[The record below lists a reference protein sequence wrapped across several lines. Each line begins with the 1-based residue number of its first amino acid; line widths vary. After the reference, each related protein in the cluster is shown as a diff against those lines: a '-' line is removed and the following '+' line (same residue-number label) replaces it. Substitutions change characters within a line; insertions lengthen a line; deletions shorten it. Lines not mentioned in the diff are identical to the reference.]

1 MGYSLQCE
9 SQRMSNNPEQRE
21 TWLSSVVRRPGVW
34 IALALA
40 LLVVGVV
47 IVRARGPKV
56 RVVAAARKDI
66 EQRIVA
72 SGRVWVPTRVQ
83 IAAQTPG
90 LVVAVGVV
98 EGQRVKAGDL
108 LVQIDDAEERAA
120 VAQAKAAVAQA
131 SAKVE
136 QLRRVGSIVATEA
149 LRQADSNV
157 LRTQNDLERA
167 EKLATTGALA
177 PAELDN
183 TRRAAEIAR
192 AQKTAAEAQQASSAP
207 MGADS
212 RVALTALLQ
221 AQAQLAGANARLA
234 QTRIVA
240 LQSGAVLS
248 RSVEPGDVVQAART
262 LLVMA
267 ADADAQ
273 LVFQPDERNLA
284 WIKMGQKA
292 RASADAYPQ
301 QVFDAEVS
309 YIAPSVDPQRG
320 SVEIR
325 LRVPAAPA
333 LLKPDM
339 TVSIDLMVESKKA
352 ALTLPSETV
361 RGAATATPYVLAVEN
376 GRLVRKD
383 IRLGIRG
390 EGSVEVASGLDEGA
404 EVVVPDGQLVV
415 AGARV
420 RTERD

>member
-1 MGYSLQCE
+1 
-9 SQRMSNNPEQRE
+9 MSNHSEQRRA
-21 TWLSSVVRRPGVW
+21 WLSSTLRRPRVW
-34 IALALA
+34 IALVLALA
-40 LLVVGVV
+40 VGTFAL
-47 IVRARGPKV
+47 VRARGPRV
-56 RVVAAARKDI
+56 RVAVVARRDL

-90 LVVAVGVV
+90 LVVAVGVI

-136 QLRRVGSIVATEA
+136 QLRRVGSIVATEG
-149 LRQADSNV
+149 LRQAESNV
-157 LRTQNDLERA
+157 LRTQSDLERA
-167 EKLATTGALA
+167 EKLATSGALA
-177 PAELDN
+177 PSELDN
-183 TRRAAEIAR
+183 ARRAAEIAR
-192 AQKTAAEAQQASSAP
+192 AQKVAAEAQQASSAP

-240 LQSGAVLS
+240 LHSGAVLT

-284 WIKMGQKA
+284 WIAMGQRA
-292 RASADAYPQ
+292 RAAADAYPQ

-325 LRVPAAPA
+325 LRVPSPPP

-339 TVSIDLMVESKKA
+339 TVSIDLLVASKKA
-352 ALTLPSETV
+352 VLTLPSEAV
-361 RGAATATPYVLAVEN
+361 RGAATATPYVLAVES
-376 GRLVRKD
+376 GRVLRRD
-383 IRLGIRG
+383 IHLGIRG

-404 EVVVPDGQLVV
+404 EVVVPDGQVVV

-420 RTERD
+420 RPERD

>member
-1 MGYSLQCE
+1 
-9 SQRMSNNPEQRE
+9 MSNHSEQRRA
-21 TWLSSVVRRPGVW
+21 WLSSTLRRPRVW
-34 IALALA
+34 IALVLALA
-40 LLVVGVV
+40 VGTFAL
-47 IVRARGPKV
+47 VRARGPKV
-56 RVVAAARKDI
+56 RVAVVARRDL

-90 LVVAVGVV
+90 LVVAVGVI

-136 QLRRVGSIVATEA
+136 QLRRVGSIVATEG
-149 LRQADSNV
+149 LRQAESNV
-157 LRTQNDLERA
+157 LRTQSDLERA
-167 EKLATTGALA
+167 EKLTTSGALA
-177 PAELDN
+177 PSELDN
-183 TRRAAEIAR
+183 ARRAAEIAR
-192 AQKTAAEAQQASSAP
+192 AQKVAAEAQQASSAP

-240 LQSGAVLS
+240 LHSGAVLT

-284 WIKMGQKA
+284 WIAMGQRA
-292 RASADAYPQ
+292 RAAADAYPQ

-325 LRVPAAPA
+325 LRVPSPPP

-339 TVSIDLMVESKKA
+339 TVSIDLLVASKKA
-352 ALTLPSETV
+352 VLTLPSEAV
-361 RGAATATPYVLAVEN
+361 RGAATATPYVLAVES
-376 GRLVRKD
+376 GRVLRRD
-383 IRLGIRG
+383 IHLGIRG

-404 EVVVPDGQLVV
+404 EVVVPDGQVVV

-420 RTERD
+420 RPERD

>member
-1 MGYSLQCE
+1 MRKDS
-9 SQRMSNNPEQRE
+9 EQRRA
-21 TWLSSVVRRPGVW
+21 WLSSVVRRPSVW
-34 IALALA
+34 IALAIA
-40 LLVVGVV
+40 LVAGVV
-47 IVRARGPKV
+47 VLVRARGPKV
-56 RVVAAARKDI
+56 RVAAAARKDI

-120 VAQAKAAVAQA
+120 VAQAKASVAQA

-149 LRQADSNV
+149 LRQAESNV
-157 LRTQNDLERA
+157 LRTQSDLERA
-167 EKLATTGALA
+167 EKLASTGALA
-177 PAELDN
+177 PSELDN
-183 TRRAAEIAR
+183 ARRAAEIAR
-192 AQKTAAEAQQASSAP
+192 AQKTAAEAQQVSSAP

-221 AQAQLAGANARLA
+221 AQAQLAGANARLS

-240 LQSGAVLS
+240 LQSGAVLT
-248 RSVEPGDVVQAART
+248 RTVEPGDVVQAART

-284 WIKMGQKA
+284 WIEMGQRA

-309 YIAPSVDPQRG
+309 YIAPSVDAQRG

-325 LRVPAAPA
+325 LRVPAAPP

-339 TVSIDLMVESKKA
+339 TVSIDLLVASKKA

-376 GRLVRKD
+376 GRVVRRD
-383 IRLGIRG
+383 IHLGIRG
-390 EGSVEVASGLDEGA
+390 EGTVEVASGLDEGA
-404 EVVVPDGQLVV
+404 EVVVPDGQLVMT
-415 AGARV
+415 GTRV

>member
-1 MGYSLQCE
+1 MTDDAK
-9 SQRMSNNPEQRE
+9 QRA
-21 TWLSSVVRRPGVW
+21 TWLPSVLRRPSVW

-40 LLVVGVV
+40 LIVGVV
-47 IVRARGPKV
+47 LLVRARGPKV
-56 RVVAAARKDI
+56 RVAAVVRKDL

-108 LVQIDDAEERAA
+108 LVQIDDAEERAS
-120 VAQAKAAVAQA
+120 VAQAKASVAQA

-149 LRQADSNV
+149 LRQAESNV

-167 EKLATTGALA
+167 EKLASTGALA
-177 PAELDN
+177 PSELDN

-192 AQKTAAEAQQASSAP
+192 AQKTAAEAQQVSSAP

-234 QTRIVA
+234 QTKIVA
-240 LQSGAVLS
+240 LQSGAVLT

-262 LLVMA
+262 LLVLA

-325 LRVPAAPA
+325 LRVPAAPS

-339 TVSIDLMVESKKA
+339 TVSIDLLVESKKA

-390 EGSVEVASGLDEGA
+390 EGTVEVASGLDEGA
-404 EVVVPDGQLVV
+404 EVVVPDGQLVA

>member
-1 MGYSLQCE
+1 MTKPGEPKASRLP
-9 SQRMSNNPEQRE
+9 SFLRKPSIWI
-21 TWLSSVVRRPGVW
+21 TALVLLGVV
-34 IALALA
+34 AA
-40 LLVVGVV
+40 LLL
-47 IVRARGPKV
+47 RARGPKV
-56 RVVAAARKDI
+56 HVSLVARRDL

-98 EGQRVKAGDL
+98 EGQRVNAGDL

-120 VAQAKAAVAQA
+120 SAQAKAAVDQA
-131 SAKVE
+131 SAKVD

-149 LRQADSNV
+149 LRQAESNV
-157 LRTQNDLERA
+157 VRTQTDLERA
-167 EKLATTGALA
+167 QQLASSGALTA
-177 PAELDN
+177 AELD
-183 TRRAAEIAR
+183 TARRAAEIAR
-192 AQKTAAEAQQASSAP
+192 AQKTAAQAQQASAAP

-212 RVALTALLQ
+212 RVALSALLQ

-234 QTRIVA
+234 QTKIVA
-240 LQSGAVLS
+240 LQSGAVLT

-262 LLVMA
+262 LLVVA

-284 WIKMGQKA
+284 WIKLGQRA

-301 QVFDAEVS
+301 EVFDAEVS

-325 LRVPAAPA
+325 LRVPTAPSR
-333 LLKPDM
+333 LLPDM
-339 TVSIDLMVESKKA
+339 TVSIDLLVDAKQN
-352 ALTLPSETV
+352 ALTLPSEAV
-361 RGAATATPYVLAVEN
+361 RGAATATPYVLAVE
-376 GRLVRKD
+376 GGHLVRKD
-383 IRLGIRG
+383 IGLGIRG
-390 EGSVEVASGLDEGA
+390 EGTVEVVSGLDEGA
-404 EVVVPDGQLVV
+404 EVVVPDGRVLA